1 MEQPLRVAL
10 ARGSAAVARVRATL
24 ARGSAAAGLEEG
36 GKNLGQTSWAQPD
49 EAESWLEQ
57 WPLLLRRSRHGW

>member
-10 ARGSAAVARVRATL
+10 ARGSAAVARVRVTL

>member
-10 ARGSAAVARVRATL
+10 ARGSAAVARVRVTL

-36 GKNLGQTSWAQPD
+36 GKNLGKASRALLDQ
-49 EAESWLEQ
+49 AESWLEQ

>member
-1 MEQPLRVAL
+1 M
-10 ARGSAAVARVRATL
+10 ARGSAAVARVRVAL

-36 GKNLGQTSWAQPD
+36 GKNLGQTLRAAPD
-49 EAESWLEQ
+49 LAESWLEQ